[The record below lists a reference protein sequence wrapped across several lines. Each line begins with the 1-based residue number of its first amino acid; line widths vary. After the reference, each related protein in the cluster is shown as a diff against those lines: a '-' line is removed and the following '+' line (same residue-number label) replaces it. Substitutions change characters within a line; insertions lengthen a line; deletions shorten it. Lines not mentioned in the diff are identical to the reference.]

1 MAINN
6 FHFKL
11 DIEREDYIPKFRL
24 KQYDTAIFYVSLYKN
39 GLPYHFE
46 NEQIKMFVK
55 KLDGTIVYQEDNIS
69 IQDDEVKI
77 NVNNQALVCSGLTY
91 AELEF
96 KSSDGQVT
104 SSTFLYEVKEKV
116 GSDKAIESVTDIAT
130 LDKLKKYME
139 DAKKELEKFKND
151 FSKIED
157 LVTNKDKLEGQ
168 NEDAKKN
175 IVELGKVLEDA
186 NNITS
191 DEGKYIT
198 GNNVVSESTNGYI
211 QDLKLYGRSLVNVT
225 SGELPK
231 QGSCAFES
239 IIATELKR
247 ELKVTQA
254 GSCVILRKGN
264 FKKNTE
270 YTIVADIKYVS
281 SVNDL
286 SFSFHDGITNSFT
299 IDMKSV
305 KKVNDS
311 DYATYVV
318 NLNTGNADVDAVVI
332 GYHGSLPVDS
342 VLGVTKVLG
351 LEGDHTQPPS
361 HFEGISSS
369 GNCNQLE
376 IMTRKED
383 GNLLDINNID
393 SVRGEKTWT
402 IQGDKVYVNG
412 ITKDYETSIYY
423 FIKVEKNKQYTVS
436 VKDLNCG
443 VLIYNGKVTG
453 HDQSLHRG
461 SITSNYRKV
470 TFTSTSDYITI
481 RISSEIYK
489 GDLFADSIMVNL
501 GDLKPYERIK
511 KDKKTILFKDT
522 DNNWKLV
529 TNLPGYWENGKFI
542 WGDTIEQ
549 HSDGKYYYHKRG
561 YQFILNGSEAWG
573 DNGTPRDG
581 CSTFYIRGFS
591 GISKFKILCDKF
603 NYNISPMLSTVG
615 ISSQSNILYL
625 TVKTDYASNVTELK
639 NKLKIDNI
647 RLVFEDIEKI
657 YECLDISTRAFRNK
671 TMLSIYSGAIDPG
684 ISYYVPTGFLSADNS
699 ISEKVETL
707 DKYSE
712 KNTKDINDLTSNIE
726 NNYFNINR
734 RLLTDFNN
742 GTQEGKYYLH
752 SSSLIPNSPPTST
765 TGLYGI
771 VEVLYKNENELF
783 QFVTLHSGESWL
795 RFRNGHG
802 DWDKWHKLV
811 TQDDFHSNIDSQGTG
826 YQYLPNGMLMQW
838 GTTTVTF
845 DSVKGSAIIR
855 YPVTYKAYC
864 KCTGNLE
871 SNDYGSYSETNA
883 VVGGQTL
890 SQGFCEVR
898 DINGSSRAG
907 KIARV
912 TWIVIGR

>member
-6 FHFKL
+6 FRFNL
-11 DIEREDYIPKFRL
+11 DIEKDDYSPKFKV
-24 KQYDTAIFYVSLYKN
+24 KQYDTAIFYVNLFKN
-39 GLPYHFE
+39 NIQFSVS
-46 NEQIKMFVK
+46 NETIKMFVK
-55 KLDGTIVYQEDNIS
+55 KSDGTIVYQEDSIS
-69 IQDDEVKI
+69 IQNDTVKI

-104 SSTFLYEVKEKV
+104 SSTFVYEVKEKV

-139 DAKKELEKFKND
+139 DAKKELERFKND
-151 FSKIED
+151 LSKIED
-157 LVTNKDKLEGQ
+157 LVANKDKLEGQ
-168 NEDAKKN
+168 NKEAKEN

-186 NNITS
+186 NNISS
-191 DEGKYIT
+191 DEGKYIV
-198 GNNVVSESTNGYI
+198 GNNIISESTNGYI

-305 KKVNDS
+305 KKVNGS

-351 LEGDHTQPPS
+351 LEGNYTQIPPS
-361 HFEGISSS
+361 HFEGILSS
-369 GNCNQLE
+369 GNGNGIE
-376 IMTRKED
+376 VSSIKSD
-383 GNLLDINNID
+383 GNLFDSSTITKGKALNTNGTDTTIVNENAYISDFIRCFKGIKYNTNRNQYGTVWNIYDKDRRFVKQHTSTKVLTADIDGFLKVHCVYTDKTPEEFMINI
-393 SVRGEKTWT
+393 
-402 IQGDKVYVNG
+402 GDKD
-412 ITKDYETSIYY
+412 IDYEP
-423 FIKVEKNKQYTVS
+423 FKQ
-436 VKDLNCG
+436 
-443 VLIYNGKVTG
+443 
-453 HDQSLHRG
+453 
-461 SITSNYRKV
+461 
-470 TFTSTSDYITI
+470 
-481 RISSEIYK
+481 
-489 GDLFADSIMVNL
+489 
-501 GDLKPYERIK
+501 
-511 KDKKTILFKDT
+511 DKKTILFKDT
-522 DNNWKLV
+522 DNNWKPIL
-529 TNLPGYWENGKFI
+529 NFRGINENNCDTLESNNYHKFI
-542 WGDTIEQ
+542 KSIVFNNNSGWFLNDTTKTNTVQFSKIL
-549 HSDGKYYYHKRG
+549 SDCEVLNNNPNVISDKFKNK
-561 YQFILNGSEAWG
+561 FIYGLDEEGIFISRKDSSSNGAV
-573 DNGTPRDG
+573 
-581 CSTFYIRGFS
+581 YIRINRSKLETPDVEGF
-591 GISKFKILCDKF
+591 GKWLQ
-603 NYNISPMLSTVG
+603 NN
-615 ISSQSNILYL
+615 
-625 TVKTDYASNVTELK
+625 NVTMLYK
-639 NKLKIDNI
+639 LNKEE
-647 RLVFEDIEKI
+647 V

-671 TMLSIYSGAIDPG
+671 TMLSIDSGVIDPD

-712 KNTKDINDLTSNIE
+712 KNTTDIDKLNSNLE
-726 NNYFNINR
+726 QNYFNIN
-734 RLLTDFNN
+734 LGSVTDFN
-742 GTQEGKYYLH
+742 TATKEGKH
-752 SSSLIPNSPPTST
+752 IVGSAGDIPHAPYIDP
-765 TGLYGI
+765 GMGIYGI
-771 VEVLYKNENELF
+771 LEVLYKGNECIQRFTSNICKM
-783 QFVTLHSGESWL
+783 FV
-795 RFRNGHG
+795 RFRNYKG
-802 DWDKWHKLV
+802 DWSTWNRTVSDK
-811 TQDDFHSNIDSQGTG
+811 DFTSNIDSQGTG
-826 YQYLPNGMLMQW
+826 YQYLPNGTLIQW
-838 GTTTVTF
+838 GTTTVNF

-855 YPVTYKAYC
+855 YPITYKEYC

-890 SQGFCEVR
+890 SQGFCEVS